1 MTEDETMDPQT
12 AAALLEQ
19 TREHTRTALR
29 VRLPHL
35 YAAWGVAWLAG
46 LGAMWLSVRGQHPYR
61 GPTTASVAILA
72 VLIVAAVVV
81 TMVLV
86 TRATSGIEGTS
97 AVQGRIYGL
106 SWPVGFAALFVIE
119 GALAQHGA
127 SGVVLGIIG
136 AAGPILVTGLIYMV
150 AAAIWLDTS
159 MAVLGAWL
167 MLVAAAASWTG
178 PVTVLLIEALA
189 GGGGFLLAAG
199 ILAARRAR

>member
-1 MTEDETMDPQT
+1 MTEDETMDPRT

-29 VRLPHL
+29 VRLPQL
-35 YAAWGVAWLAG
+35 YAAWGIAWLAG

-106 SWPVGFAALFVIE
+106 SWPAGFAALFVIE
-119 GALAQHGA
+119 GSLAQHGA
-127 SGVVLGIIG
+127 SR
-136 AAGPILVTGLIYMV
+136 AATRS
-150 AAAIWLDTS
+150 TS
-159 MAVLGAWL
+159 GR
-167 MLVAAAASWTG
+167 
-178 PVTVLLIEALA
+178 P
-189 GGGGFLLAAG
+189 
-199 ILAARRAR
+199 R